1 MRKRKQNSFIFR
13 VVGVISV
20 LLFGFVTQVNA
31 QQSYTKYCN
40 DRYGF
45 CVEYPVNF
53 GIKPAAINND
63 GRVFYD
69 TQGYTMRAYGSYNAL
84 EHSIKAEM
92 RDEEKGFDIITYRA
106 AKNNWYVLSGYKD
119 DNIVYLKTY
128 MSRNKEIF
136 YHLYMRYPA
145 KFKTEYNKIVSK
157 VSKSFKPG
165 S

>member
-1 MRKRKQNSFIFR
+1 MRKRKQNSFIVR
-13 VVGVISV
+13 VIGVISV
-20 LLFGFVTQVNA
+20 LLFSSVSQLNA
-31 QQSYTKYCN
+31 QQAYTKYCN

-45 CVEYPVNF
+45 CVEYPVNL
-53 GIKPAAINND
+53 GMKPAPTNND

-69 TQGYTMRAYGSYNAL
+69 SEGYSMRVYGSYNAL
-84 EHSIKAEM
+84 DHSIKAEM
-92 RDEEKGFDIITYRA
+92 KEEEKGFDIVTYRA

-119 DNIVYLKTY
+119 DDIIYLKTY

-136 YHLYMRYPA
+136 YHLHISYPA

>member
-1 MRKRKQNSFIFR
+1 MKKSKQNQSGKRI
-13 VVGVISV
+13 ISV
-20 LLFGFVTQVNA
+20 MSILLVIFVSQANA
-31 QQSYTKYCN
+31 QQAYTKYCN
-40 DRYGF
+40 ARYGF

-53 GIKPAAINND
+53 GMKPAPTNND

-69 TQGYTMRAYGSYNAL
+69 TEGYSMRAYGSYNAL
-84 EHSIKAEM
+84 DHSIKAEM
-92 RDEEKGFDIITYRA
+92 KEEEKGFDIVTYRA

-119 DNIVYLKTY
+119 DDIVYLKTY

-136 YHLYMRYPA
+136 YHLYMSYPA
-145 KFKTEYNKIVSK
+145 KFKTKYNKIVSK